1 MSFPKMS
8 SGNALGGFPMREHTY
23 ARSILFSTFMC
34 LLLLWMVACGGPN
47 PNPQSNAPAAPPDK
61 QVLRLPI
68 GAADF
73 SSLDPAVSDAAT
85 DFTAVS
91 LIFPGLVRL
100 NSDNSVALDL
110 AASYKV
116 SPDGLSYTFTLHPNL
131 TFSDGAPLTAT
142 DVAYSINRT
151 LAPATASPTASFLS
165 AIKDFLPRLNGKI
178 PTLIGDSLIVNDSQ
192 TITIVLGAPAPYF
205 LQELAGLNTHV
216 VKKALIDKYGT
227 SWTEH
232 LTEGAGAGIFK
243 VASYSHSQGMVLVP
257 NPAYYGAKARL
268 QKLEFL
274 PSGDPATVYKE
285 YLAGQID
292 DAGIPLTDLA
302 SARSR
307 KDYHHAPALSIGFLE
322 INFLTRPFDNVH
334 IRQAFALAIDK
345 NVLASTVLHG
355 AYTPTNHLLP
365 QGMPGYNQQLT
376 GPAGVS
382 STVGDKTKAQQLL
395 QQGLQEA
402 GYSSVSALPA
412 ITLTVANAG
421 QDLQNEAE
429 AIVQQ
434 WQNALGITV
443 QLKTED
449 TPTFISRDLPATLGH
464 AGPLQIWLLGYTYLA
479 DPFFW
484 LNTFFG
490 AGGSLNDTN
499 YGQTPAQKAVQ
510 QELAAA
516 ATNGNPQQRMQQYND
531 AEQKIVNDVAWIPL
545 VQGGIDVLINP
556 KVQNLAANGPTKTW
570 SDIYIS
576 V

>member
-1 MSFPKMS
+1 
-8 SGNALGGFPMREHTY
+8 MREHTY

-34 LLLLWMVACGGPN
+34 LLILSMVACGGPN
-47 PNPQSNAPAAPPDK
+47 PTPQSNAPAAPPDK

-73 SSLDPAVSDAAT
+73 SSLDPALSDAST
-85 DFTAVS
+85 DYTAVS

-110 AASYKV
+110 ASSYKV
-116 SPDGLSYTFTLHPNL
+116 SSDGLSYTFTLHPNL

-151 LAPATASPTASFLS
+151 LSPTTASPTASFLS
-165 AIKDFLPRLNGKI
+165 AIKDFLPRLTGKI
-178 PTLIGDSLIVNDSQ
+178 PTLIGDSLIVNDTQ
-192 TITIVLGAPAPYF
+192 TITIVLSAPAPYF

-227 SWTEH
+227 SWTDH
-232 LTEGAGAGIFK
+232 LGEGAGAGIFK

-257 NPAYYGAKARL
+257 NPAYFGTKARL
-268 QKLEFL
+268 QKLEYL

-285 YLAGQID
+285 YLAGQLD
-292 DAGIPLTDLA
+292 YAAIPLTDLA
-302 SARSR
+302 SAKSR
-307 KDYHHAPALSIGFLE
+307 KDYHHAPILNIDFLA
-322 INFLTRPFDNVH
+322 INFLAKPFDNVH

-345 NVLASTVLHG
+345 NVLASNVLHG
-355 AYTPTNHLLP
+355 ADTPTNHLLP
-365 QGMPGYNQQLT
+365 QGMPDYNQQLT
-376 GPAGVS
+376 GPDGAS
-382 STVGDKTKAQQLL
+382 NTAGDKTKAQQLL

-412 ITLTVANAG
+412 ITFTFPNVG
-421 QDLQNEAE
+421 QDFQNVVE
-429 AIVQQ
+429 AIIQQ
-434 WQNALGITV
+434 WQTVLGITV
-443 QLKTED
+443 QLKVED
-449 TPTFISRDLPATLGH
+449 TPTFVSRDLPATLGH
-464 AGPLQIWLLGYTYLA
+464 AGPLQIWFLGYTYLA

-490 AGGSLNDTN
+490 TGGSLNDGN

-510 QELAAA
+510 QELVTA
-516 ATNGNPQQRMQQYND
+516 ATNGNPQQRTQQYDD
-531 AEQKIVNDVAWIPL
+531 AEQKIVNDVGWIPL
-545 VQGGIDVLINP
+545 VQGGLDVLINQ